1 MKEILECEHAYIAGD
16 SYFADEHEKYMELAK
31 QLNSM
36 GYSYEEVADIKEH
49 YHGEL
54 VRLKELECA
63 AAKELRVADS
73 IRRDYLRPNA
83 PEWDIEEEKIIE
95 EMQNKQPMR

>member
-1 MKEILECEHAYIAGD
+1 
-16 SYFADEHEKYMELAK
+16 
-31 QLNSM
+31 M

-54 VRLKELECA
+54 VILKELECA

-83 PEWDIEEEKIIE
+83 PERDIEEEKIIE
-95 EMQNKQPMR
+95 EMQDKQPMR